1 MRVVRQNPPN
11 PLSLVP
17 FCAHFPMPHF
27 IISNVFVNKEKRD
40 SFSNEPED
48 PKKVKGVKTNEERGE
63 GGGLTTF
70 GIRGLLSLTGRAGVS
85 KLGTLPPSIQG
96 DQEVSG
102 RALEKGLRKV
112 HLLF

>member
-1 MRVVRQNPPN
+1 MNQ
-11 PLSLVP
+11 
-17 FCAHFPMPHF
+17 
-27 IISNVFVNKEKRD
+27 EKRD
-40 SFSNEPED
+40 SLSNEPED
-48 PKKVKGVKTNEERGE
+48 PKKVKGVKKNEERRE

-70 GIRGLLSLTGRAGVS
+70 EIRGLLSLTGRAGVS

-96 DQEVSG
+96 DQAEISG